1 MDATRQVLQK
11 FLYGVYLLTCCKGEE
26 INGMPVSWV
35 SQISFDPQL
44 IMVAVHKDRYSHNM
58 IKSSGSFALNLLRKD
73 QRPIMD
79 QFMQKGVAKEE
90 KFKGLNFE
98 RGITGT
104 PLLTDSIG
112 FVECK
117 VVSSYQP
124 GDHTLFIAEVI
135 RACWYGDAPLLSSED
150 YYGSYAG

>member
-1 MDATRQVLQK
+1 MEPARQVLQK
-11 FLYGVYLLTCCKGEE
+11 FLSGVYLLTCCKGEE

-73 QRPIMD
+73 QREIMD
-79 QFMQKGVAKEE
+79 QFMKKGMAKGE
-90 KFKGLNFE
+90 KFKGIHFE

-104 PLLTDSIG
+104 PLLLDTIG

-117 VVSSYQP
+117 VISSYQP
-124 GDHTLFIAEVI
+124 GDHTLFIARVI
-135 RACWYGDAPLLSSED
+135 KACWHRDASMLSSED
-150 YYGSYAG
+150 YGGAYAG